1 MPRKTTILIVILAL
15 ITGVLIFL
23 AIRSDKTQEFVNK
36 TLNNSTPT
44 PIVISPYATLSF
56 PTQEIDLSG
65 KIGTQSVDVMID
77 TNSQPVAGVQ
87 VELSYDPTILT
98 NMRTSSPI
106 TPILGAKP
114 LVLINKVDPTQGR
127 ISYAAGITA
136 TNGEVNG
143 RGSIVT
149 LSFTVNSA
157 KGVPLTQIS
166 FLPKS
171 MVTSLLTPE
180 SVLKSSTPL
189 KIILTAQDLTPPATQ

>member
-56 PTQEIDLSG
+56 PTQEIDLTG
-65 KIGTQSVDVMID
+65 KTGTQSVDVMID
-77 TNSQPVAGVQ
+77 TNGQPVAGIQ
-87 VELSYDPTILT
+87 AELSYDPTILT
-98 NMRTSSPI
+98 NMRTSTPT
-106 TPILGAKP
+106 TPILGTNP
-114 LVLINKVDPTQGR
+114 MVMINKVDTTQGR

-143 RGSIVT
+143 RGSLVT

-157 KGVPLTQIS
+157 LAAPATQIS

-171 MVTSLLTPE
+171 MVTSFLTPD

-189 KIILTAQDLTPPATQ
+189 KIILSSQDITPPATQ